1 MIDPH
6 ILLFCFLG
14 GMISIDSEAAWQVM
28 ISQPLVACPVAGLLF
43 GNLEVGFMVGIL
55 MQLPFLVEI
64 PAGGARQSFSNL
76 GAFVGAGLAA
86 ELSHLVPAMPNLVL
100 VSAVTF
106 AILIS
111 RITLPVIK
119 LTRGLNL
126 LFVKRVEAALSEGRL
141 RAVSFYQYLGVGHA
155 FLFGIFFSAIFWL
168 LGKYLLP
175 PLVISFTPELEQQV
189 SLVKTV
195 LLGAGVGAMGWLF
208 VNKSTLRFSI
218 IGAVVGWVI
227 LLMLRG

>member
-1 MIDPH
+1 MTDPY
-6 ILLFCFLG
+6 ILFCFLG
-14 GMISIDSEAAWQVM
+14 GIIAIDSEAAWQVM
-28 ISQPLVACPVAGLLF
+28 ISQPLVACPIAGMLF
-43 GNLEVGFMVGIL
+43 GNLEVGLMVGIL

-86 ELSHLVPAMPNLVL
+86 ELSHVASALPNLSL

-111 RITLPVIK
+111 RIALPLVQV
-119 LTRGLNL
+119 TRGVNL
-126 LFVKRVEAALSEGRL
+126 LLVKKAEAAIAAGRL
-141 RAVSFYQYLGVGHA
+141 RAVSIYQYLGVANA
-155 FLFGIFFSAIFWL
+155 FVFGICFSAGFWV
-168 LGKYLLP
+168 LGQYLLL
-175 PLVISFTPELEQQV
+175 PLVQSVSPALEQQI

-195 LLGAGVGAMGWLF
+195 LFGAGIGAMAWLF
-208 VNKSTLRFSI
+208 VNRSTLRFSI
-218 IGAVVGWVI
+218 LGAVVGWVI